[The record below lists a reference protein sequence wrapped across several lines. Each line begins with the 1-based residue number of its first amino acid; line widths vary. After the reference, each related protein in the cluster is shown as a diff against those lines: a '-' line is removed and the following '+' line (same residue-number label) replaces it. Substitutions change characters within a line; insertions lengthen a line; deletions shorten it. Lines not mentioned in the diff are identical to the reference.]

1 MRDFKELLELVLG
14 QKINAITYED
24 TGLHLLMLGTSF
36 DDVQKMKEHL
46 TSVVDKCQINV
57 IKNIVNNE
65 YNIELKKNR
74 KKKRKREY
82 QEYTPI
88 ENEVWKNIDN
98 ADGFMVSNL
107 GRILEGDKILLPV
120 INRSGYYSVSVKKNN
135 KTRNYYKVHRLV
147 AEAFIP
153 NPNNKPEVDHINTDK
168 TDNRVDNLRWVTHF
182 ENMFENE
189 ITFNRIKDKPTLLKK
204 HLIQSIKE
212 LHE

>member
-1 MRDFKELLELVLG
+1 MKDFKELLELVLG
-14 QKINAITYED
+14 QKINAITYEN
-24 TGLHLLMLGTSF
+24 TGLHLLMLGTSSA
-36 DDVQKMKEHL
+36 DVQKMKEHL
-46 TSVVDKCQINV
+46 ASVVDKCQINV
-57 IKNIVNNE
+57 IKHVVNNE
-65 YNIELKKNR
+65 YNIEIKKEKKKN
-74 KKKRKREY
+74 RKREY
-82 QEYTPI
+82 QKYTPI

-107 GRILEGDKILLPV
+107 GRILEGEKILLPV
-120 INRSGYYSVSVKKNN
+120 INKSGYCLVSIKKN
-135 KTRNYYKVHRLV
+135 KKRKHYKLHRLV

-168 TDNRVDNLRWVTHF
+168 TDNRVENLRWVTHF

>member
-14 QKINAITYED
+14 QKINAVTYD
-24 TGLHLLMLGTSF
+24 NTGLHLLMLGTSPA
-36 DDVQKMKEHL
+36 DVQKMKEHL
-46 TSVVDKCQINV
+46 TNVVDKCQINV
-57 IKNIVNNE
+57 TKNVVNNE
-65 YNIELKKNR
+65 YNIKIKKERKKNR
-74 KKKRKREY
+74 KRRY

-107 GRILEGDKILLPV
+107 GRIKEGNKILLPV
-120 INRSGYYSVSVKKNN
+120 LNKNGYHSVSIKKNN

-147 AEAFIP
+147 AEAFIS

-189 ITFNRIKDKPTLLKK
+189 ITFNRIKDNPTLLKK

>member
-1 MRDFKELLELVLG
+1 MKDFKELLELVLG
-14 QKINAITYED
+14 QRINAITYED
-24 TGLHLLMLGTSF
+24 TGLHLLMLGTSS

-46 TSVVDKCQINV
+46 ASVVDKCQINV
-57 IKNIVNNE
+57 IKRVVNNE
-65 YNIELKKNR
+65 YNIEIKKERKKNR
-74 KKKRKREY
+74 KREY
-82 QEYTPI
+82 KEYTPI

-120 INRSGYYSVSVKKNN
+120 INKGGYCLVSIKKN
-135 KTRNYYKVHRLV
+135 KKRKYYKLHRLV

-168 TDNRVDNLRWVTHF
+168 TDNRVENLRWVTHF

-189 ITFNRIKDKPTLLKK
+189 ITFNRIKDNPTLLKK

>member
-14 QKINAITYED
+14 QKINAITYEN
-24 TGLHLLMLGTSF
+24 TGLHLLMLGTSSV
-36 DDVQKMKEHL
+36 DVQKMKEHL

-57 IKNIVNNE
+57 IKNVVNNE
-65 YNIELKKNR
+65 YNIEIKKERKKN
-74 KKKRKREY
+74 RKREY

-120 INRSGYYSVSVKKNN
+120 INRSGYYSVSVKKN
-135 KTRNYYKVHRLV
+135 KKRKHYKLHRLV

-189 ITFNRIKDKPTLLKK
+189 ITFNRIKDNPTLLKK